1 VRPTTIADLSNYL
14 KKSIDS
20 KRRDFCEYLENIRG
34 YSDLSIKTYDE
45 TLKEA
50 FQHIEIIEENDQTV
64 LNLMPYRII
73 ISELKSKTIS
83 KKLSAIRS
91 FSAFL
96 NENGMRIVLKSDS
109 SIKVAKTL
117 PKPVSHQHIMEAL
130 ALANEQEILVVNLL
144 YTLGLR
150 ISELQNLKLD
160 DVSDNWVRILGK
172 GSKQRDVPVLKSTK
186 DIIDTYTQNYAP
198 KVFLLEKNDKALS
211 QNSLRY
217 IIAKVFKRVNLKVS
231 PHQLRHSYA
240 TELLNANAPISDVS
254 ELLGH
259 SSMATT
265 QIYTKL
271 GSALKKQ
278 NYNSAHPLCGATI
291 GSEDDGVNCAE

>member
-1 VRPTTIADLSNYL
+1 M
-14 KKSIDS
+14 KKLID
-20 KRRDFCEYLENIRG
+20 KQRKEFCQYLENIRG

-45 TLKEA
+45 VLKEA
-50 FQHIEIIEENDQTV
+50 FNYIEIIQNDNETV
-64 LNLMPYRII
+64 FELMPYRLHIHK
-73 ISELKSKTIS
+73 LNPKTIS

-91 FSAFL
+91 FIEYL
-96 NENGMRIVLKSDS
+96 NSNGFKVKILSDDTV
-109 SIKVAKTL
+109 KVAKTL
-117 PKPVSHQHIMEAL
+117 PKPIAHKYIKEAL
-130 ALANEQEILVVNLL
+130 TLTNELESLVVVML

-150 ISELQNLKLD
+150 ISELQNLKLED
-160 DVSDNWVRILGK
+160 IGNEWIRVLGK
-172 GSKQRDVPVLKSTK
+172 GSKQRDIPLLTITK
-186 DIIDTYTQNYAP
+186 EMLDTYLQNNQP
-198 KVFLLEKNDKALS
+198 KVFLFEFNDEVLS

-217 IIAKVFKRVNLKVS
+217 IITKVFKRVHLRVT

-240 TELLNANAPISDVS
+240 TELLNSNAPIADVS

-278 NYNSAHPLCGATI
+278 NYNSAHPLCG
-291 GSEDDGVNCAE
+291 VK